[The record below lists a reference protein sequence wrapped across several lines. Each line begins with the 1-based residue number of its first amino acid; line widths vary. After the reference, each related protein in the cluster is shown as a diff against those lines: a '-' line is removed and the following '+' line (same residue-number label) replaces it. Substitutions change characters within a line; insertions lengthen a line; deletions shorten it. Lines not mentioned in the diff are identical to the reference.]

1 MDKITFRILEDG
13 TIVTQT
19 PGISGEN
26 HLNADKFLRHV
37 QELAG
42 GSVERT
48 KVQHGHHHDHAHDHA
63 HDHDHEH

>member
-1 MDKITFRILEDG
+1 MSDRITFKILEDG
-13 TIVTQT
+13 TIVTST

-42 GSVERT
+42 GDTS
-48 KVQHGHHHDHAHDHA
+48 KVKAAHGHEHEHDHDHAHDHR
-63 HDHDHEH
+63 HN